1 MGNNG
6 LKLCHCGGTLF
17 LDADRQGFI
26 RVIDKLSEFIR
37 EDLNLKC
44 LLVKS
49 SRVASGA
56 HHVASPSTSNV
67 KKHQAK
73 GSRENGDGRRVEGII
88 HTEMYLL
95 AVTFYHYYVHG
106 GSEQLSRLY
115 KTSNLTK
122 CLH

>member
-56 HHVASPSTSNV
+56 HHVASPSVHLKRKEASSKGLKGEWRRKEGGGDNSHRNV
-67 KKHQAK
+67 SS
-73 GSRENGDGRRVEGII
+73 G
-88 HTEMYLL
+88 
-95 AVTFYHYYVHG
+95 
-106 GSEQLSRLY
+106 
-115 KTSNLTK
+115 SNLLPLLRTWW
-122 CLH
+122 